1 MPKLYLTL
9 VLIFCLHICAF
20 SQSDST
26 RLTTIDAK
34 LQKQNATHPAE
45 KAYLQFNKPAY
56 NTGDTIWFKGYVTV
70 GAAHQP
76 SALSGVLYVDLID
89 GKDNIIKTLQL
100 KNDNGVSAGDFVVN
114 EKVPPGNYRIRAYTA
129 WMRNAGT
136 EYFFNTTIPVGDMK
150 TNAVFVNPSYT
161 ISTNANGEVI
171 NAKLAYT
178 DKFGHPYSRREVTYE
193 IKADSNTLYTGKGIT
208 DASGNLLF
216 SFPGKTA
223 PGQHITVSSHFKIS
237 GDIIIN
243 KITPINVA
251 NDNIDIQFFP
261 EGGQLVNDVRSK
273 VAFKAIGTNGL
284 GADVKGVIIDNANNE
299 VAYFQSQH
307 AGMGVFAFTPQ
318 SGKTYTAKITLAD
331 NLMVTTRLPAIAAK
345 GFVLAVNNNDSAKIT
360 IRVATNA
367 ATLQEKQG
375 SAFSIVGQSGG
386 VVYFTSAGKLDNA
399 SFNIV
404 VPKNRFPA
412 GIAQFTLFSA
422 ANEPLN
428 ERVAFIQNNTGLLNL
443 NLSSP
448 KTSYAAKEKVGLALA
463 AKDNAGKPV
472 SGNFSLTVFND
483 DITPVNENDENTI
496 LSNILLTSDLKG
508 YIESPNY
515 YFNKVSDQ
523 TRADLDMLML
533 TQGYR
538 RFEWKEIMADKYP
551 AITFKPERSLSLSG
565 TLTVS
570 GQPVAKAKVTSFS
583 LLNNSSADTISNDQ
597 GKFTLAGINII
608 DTATLIIQARKEE
621 RTKDIKIVL
630 DSKSTPAINKNT
642 AGLENGFVPPV
653 LNTANAA
660 DTVQLAVSI
669 KNNKLKAARNIALDE
684 VTVKARR
691 NAGTELA
698 PWMTTV
704 THSANLNGLGHAD
717 MVIGAKDIQDCFDL
731 FTCMINKI
739 PGILHSPDGNNMY
752 FASNMGKS
760 LSGGVNSPSTPST
773 GGASTGGVGN
783 GASGSS
789 NNTSGKGKSAPAPLP
804 VSKPSIMF
812 IQYMLDGVFTTPEN
826 LATVNP
832 RDVETI
838 EVLKSNSYLNVYG
851 TQASGG
857 LILITSR
864 FGSLDPTEN
873 FANKVSPGVIT
884 TKFKGYYPSKAFY
897 IPKYTPANINTAD
910 NRDAI
915 YWNPNVTTNDNG
927 TFPVEYFNSD
937 IKGSYRAVIEG
948 IDDDGNIGRFVYRY
962 KVE

>member
-1 MPKLYLTL
+1 MKNLSLTL
-9 VLIFCLHICAF
+9 SLFFTLHLYAF

-26 RLTTIDAK
+26 RLVTIASK
-34 LQKQNATHPAE
+34 LQKQSTTHPIE

-76 SALSGVLYVDLID
+76 SALSGVLYVDLLD
-89 GKDNIIKTLQL
+89 SKDKIIKTIQL
-100 KNDNGVSAGDFVVN
+100 KNNNGISAGDFVVN
-114 EKVPPGNYRIRAYTA
+114 EKVPPGNYHIRAYTE
-129 WMRNAGT
+129 WMRNAGP
-136 EYFFNTTIPVGDMK
+136 EYFFNTTIPVGDIR
-150 TNAVFVNPSYT
+150 TTSVIVDPSYT

-178 DKFGHPYSRREVTYE
+178 DKFGHPYSHREVAYE

-223 PGQHITVSSHFKIS
+223 PGQRVTVSSHFKLTT
-237 GDIIIN
+237 GIIIN

-261 EGGQLVNDVRSK
+261 EGGQLVNDVSSK

-284 GADVKGVIIDNANNE
+284 GTDVKGVIVDNENNE
-299 VAYFQSQH
+299 VANFQSQH

-318 SGKTYTAKITLAD
+318 SGKTYTAKVTLAD
-331 NLMVTTRLPAIAAK
+331 NLVINTKLPAIAVK
-345 GFVLAVNNNDSAKIT
+345 GFVLAVDNNDNTKLT
-360 IRVATNA
+360 IHVATNA

-375 SAFSIVGQSGG
+375 STFYIVGQSGQTI
-386 VVYFTSAGKLDNA
+386 YYTTACKLDNMSFTA
-399 SFNIV
+399 S
-404 VPKNRFPA
+404 VPKNKFPA
-412 GIAQFTLFSA
+412 GVAQFTLFSA

-428 ERVAFIQNNTGLLNL
+428 ERVAFIQNNTGLLDL

-448 KTSYAAKEKVGLALA
+448 KTTYAAKEKIGLALA

-551 AITFKPERSLSLSG
+551 DITFKPERSLSLSG
-565 TLTVS
+565 TLTSS
-570 GQPVAKAKVTSFS
+570 GKPVENAKVSS
-583 LLNNSSADTISNDQ
+583 LLVRNNSAAYTTSNDK
-597 GKFTLAGINII
+597 GKFTLTGLSYI
-608 DTATLIIQARKEE
+608 DTVTLIIHAFKENGD
-621 RTKDIKIVL
+621 RDVNIAI
-630 DSKSTPAINKNT
+630 DNISTPVIYKNT
-642 AGLENGFVPPV
+642 AGLENGFIPPV
-653 LNTANAA
+653 LNTVKA
-660 DTVQLAVSI
+660 DTLQIATTI
-669 KNNKLKAARNIALDE
+669 KNNKLKAARNIDLDE
-684 VTVKARR
+684 VIVKGRR
-691 NAGTELA
+691 NAGTEIA
-698 PWMTTV
+698 PWVPTV

-717 MVIGAKDIQDCFDL
+717 QVLGAKDLKDCFDIYNCV
-731 FTCMINKI
+731 FNKI
-739 PGILHSPDGNNMY
+739 PGIMHSPDGDTLY

-760 LSGGVNSPSTPST
+760 L
-773 GGASTGGVGN
+773 GASPGVRHP
-783 GASGSS
+783 
-789 NNTSGKGKSAPAPLP
+789 TR
-804 VSKPSIMF
+804 IR
-812 IQYMLDGVFTTPEN
+812 IMLDGVFATQDN
-826 LATVNP
+826 LIGLNPQSIETV
-832 RDVETI
+832 
-838 EVLKSNSYLNVYG
+838 EVLKSNNYLNVYG
-851 TQASGG
+851 TEASGG

-864 FGSLDPTEN
+864 FGTLDPTT
-873 FANKVSPGVIT
+873 NKVSPGVIT
-884 TKFKGYYPSKAFY
+884 IKFKGYYPTKEFY
-897 IPKYTPANINTAD
+897 IPKYTPANINIAD

-915 YWNPNVTTNDNG
+915 YWNPSVTTNDKG
-927 TFPVEYFNSD
+927 TYPIEYFNSD
-937 IKGSYRAVIEG
+937 IKGSYRAVVEG